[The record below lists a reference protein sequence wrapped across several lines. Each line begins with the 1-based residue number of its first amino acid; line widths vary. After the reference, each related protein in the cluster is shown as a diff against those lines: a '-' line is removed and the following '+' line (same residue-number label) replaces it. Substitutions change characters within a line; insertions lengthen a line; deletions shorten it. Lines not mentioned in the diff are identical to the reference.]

1 MAATSAG
8 KTLGNFVVERE
19 IGRGGMG
26 VVLLAR
32 QESLDRAAVLKKI
45 RRELA
50 NTDELLERFSREARA
65 AAAVHH
71 ENVVAVYDLFRHR
84 GDQYIALEYVPG
96 VDLHTALV
104 RGGRMPGR
112 IAALVALGI
121 ARGLEEIHSLGT
133 VHRDLKPRNILLGQR
148 GDVKIADFGIALPAT
163 GSALTQPGIAL
174 GSPPYMSPEQ
184 MLGERVDGRSDLFGL
199 GVMLYEMLAGET
211 PYPEPKEDDEESLV
225 GRMRRESYPR
235 LRSIAP
241 GTPRWLV
248 STAKSCLRGKATRRL
263 GSTSALRRQLER
275 RLGMPAS
282 PDARAGLANWLWERQ
297 VHETADGATVVRVA
311 IEPAP
316 RRTRSSR
323 WAAAAALCAASVAGL
338 MFVDARPKSGDADP
352 SYLQR
357 GLDTVKAFSVEDAR
371 DWLTGLW
378 NQEAEAESEAEKDSR
393 GR

>member
-32 QESLDRAAVLKKI
+32 QESLDRPAVLKKI

-50 NTDELLERFSREARA
+50 ESSELLERFSREARA
-65 AAAVHH
+65 AATVHH
-71 ENVVAVYDLFRHR
+71 ENVVAVYDCFRHR

-104 RGGRMPGR
+104 RAGRMPAR
-112 IAALVALGI
+112 IAALVVLGI
-121 ARGLEEIHSLGT
+121 ARGLEEIHSRGT

-148 GDVKIADFGIALPAT
+148 GDVKIADFGIALPAS
-163 GSALTQPGIAL
+163 GPALTQPGIAL

-211 PYPEPKEDDEESLV
+211 PYPEPMEDDEESLV
-225 GRMRRESYPR
+225 GRMRRESYTR

-241 GTPRWLV
+241 GTPRWLA
-248 STAKSCLRGKATRRL
+248 STVKSCLRGKSTRRL
-263 GSTSALRRQLER
+263 ASTATLRRLLER
-275 RLGMPAS
+275 RLGAPA
-282 PDARAGLANWLWERQ
+282 PPEARAELASWLWERH
-297 VHETADGATVVRVA
+297 VHEAADGETVVRVA
-311 IEPAP
+311 MEPI
-316 RRTRSSR
+316 RRRSR
-323 WAAAAALCAASVAGL
+323 WARRAAAAAVCAAAVAGL
-338 MFVDARPKSGDADP
+338 MFIEARPEAGGDSP
-352 SYLQR
+352 SYLQQ
-357 GLDTVKAFSVEDAR
+357 GWDMLPSWDVSSAR
-371 DWLTGLW
+371 DWLSRVW
-378 NQEAEAESEAEKDSR
+378 SREAGAESGS
-393 GR
+393 

>member
-1 MAATSAG
+1 VAATSAG

-26 VVLLAR
+26 VVMLAR
-32 QESLDRAAVLKKI
+32 QESLDRPAVLKKI

-50 NTDELLERFSREARA
+50 GTDEVLERFSREARA

-71 ENVVAVYDLFRHR
+71 ENVVAVYDCFRHR
-84 GDQYIALEYVPG
+84 GDQYIALEYVAG

-121 ARGLEEIHSLGT
+121 VRGLEEIHSRGT

-148 GDVKIADFGIALPAT
+148 GEVKIADFGIALSAT

-211 PYPEPKEDDEESLV
+211 PYPEPKEDDEQSLV
-225 GRMRRESYPR
+225 SRMQRESYPR
-235 LRSIAP
+235 LRSVVP
-241 GTPRWLV
+241 GTPRWLA
-248 STAKSCLRGKATRRL
+248 STVKACLRGKTTRRI
-263 GSTSALRRQLER
+263 GSTAALRRQLER
-275 RLGMPAS
+275 RLGAPAA
-282 PDARAGLANWLWERQ
+282 PEARAELASWLWERH
-297 VHETADGATVVRVA
+297 VHEAANGETVVRVA
-311 IEPAP
+311 VEPI
-316 RRTRSSR
+316 RTRARWPR
-323 WAAAAALCAASVAGL
+323 WAAATAACGAAVAGL
-338 MFVDARPKSGDADP
+338 MFVDARPDSGDTDP
-352 SYLQR
+352 SYLQQ
-357 GLDTVKAFSVEDAR
+357 GLDTVRSWDVAGAR

-378 NQEAEAESEAEKDSR
+378 SREGEAGKSAGD
-393 GR
+393 G